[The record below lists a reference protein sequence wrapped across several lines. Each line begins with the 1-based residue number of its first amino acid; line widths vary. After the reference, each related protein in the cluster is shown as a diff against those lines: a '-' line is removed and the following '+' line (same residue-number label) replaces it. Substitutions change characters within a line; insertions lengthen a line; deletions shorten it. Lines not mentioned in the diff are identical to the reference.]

1 MATFQ
6 VPFRYSAV
14 PTWLFSNG
22 VPSSK
27 RSQCTVACDGD
38 VIVTEVT
45 VAVDPAAAAPN
56 DVLAWASTNAA
67 TCDPSCTR
75 ASRRGSGALPLKTV
89 FQLAVIAAT
98 AAGPLTG
105 SAAAVALAVG
115 FGLAGFAE
123 GLPPPPQAARIR
135 HPVAASATDARRR
148 PRQCWLRIVAVC
160 HRTHHTRTDTAAT
173 HRLQRGF

>member
-14 PTWLFSNG
+14 PVWFFSNG

-38 VIVTEVT
+38 AIVTEVT

-56 DVLAWASTNAA
+56 DVLAWALTNAA
-67 TCDPSCTR
+67 TCGPSCTR
-75 ASRRGSGALPLKTV
+75 ASRRGIGALPLKTV

-98 AAGPLTG
+98 AAGPLVG
-105 SAAAVALAVG
+105 SAVLALAVAA
-115 FGLAGFAE
+115 GLDALGE
-123 GLPPPPQAARIR
+123 GLLPPPQAARIR
-135 HPVAASATDARRR
+135 
-148 PRQCWLRIVAVC
+148 
-160 HRTHHTRTDTAAT
+160 
-173 HRLQRGF
+173 